1 MLRRGSGDQRSV
13 RQKGAAIAALLTAA
27 LLTSPAAATWRASR
41 SSVGA
46 GDVAKLCALMIRIN
60 TAHGMIKNKHF
71 VPYMTLPPSQW
82 KGLVDDS
89 VAARSR
95 LIALAPA
102 EIKKAVTDEVGWF
115 ARVKANHYSKTT
127 PFGSWTGPEINLIN
141 SYESTKCGI
150 SG

>member
-1 MLRRGSGDQRSV
+1 
-13 RQKGAAIAALLTAA
+13 
-27 LLTSPAAATWRASR
+27 
-41 SSVGA
+41 
-46 GDVAKLCALMIRIN
+46 MIRIN
-60 TAHGMIKNKHF
+60 TDHGMIKNKHF
-71 VPYMTLPPSQW
+71 VPYMTLPPTQW

-127 PFGSWTGPEINLIN
+127 PFGSWTGAEISQIN